1 MYRVRYLEQNDK
13 MSQHVHLRM
22 LEEVYPPELLH
33 VSVQQSPKRQQKR
46 RRLRHFTA
54 LSVLWFLLAMVLWS
68 RLAQERVWDKLT
80 HWLQDRFPEAPQ
92 EPAGPSALSYQ
103 RALLGVEPLQWL
115 FEQGTHLLCTPE
127 TEGAWYRGYR
137 LMALDGSLFNVP
149 DTAANA
155 ATFGRSCNQ
164 YGKGAYPQARA
175 VMLTECGSHAT
186 VGLHLGDY
194 DEAEIHGAYALL
206 PKLSRGMF
214 VMYDAN
220 VFGGAYLEALN
231 AKGVRA
237 LFAEALNAKGVRA
250 LFALPSTVGLER
262 VRNLPDGSYLA
273 RLTPQRRAVY
283 PMQQPV
289 WLRVIEYQITDERL
303 GEPGRVYR
311 LGTTWLNPR
320 TAPAKELLVLYHERW
335 EIELVVDELK
345 THLRVQQKVL
355 RSHTPEG
362 VRQELYALFLVHFAI
377 RVLMSR
383 SAVQADLDPD
393 RLSFSEAVFQLCEA
407 VSDEQGEPEPAARQ
421 QWHTQRLLQRL
432 RRHLLPERRLRINR
446 RELKQVYHK
455 YKPKKRDVPPPK
467 PFAPEERFE
476 DFVVIVVRPLG
487 SKQLAEATPLV
498 PI

>member
-13 MSQHVHLRM
+13 MSQQVRLRM
-22 LEEVYPPELLH
+22 LEEVYPPELLQAC
-33 VSVQQSPKRQQKR
+33 VQQSPKRQQKR

-68 RLAQERVWDKLT
+68 RLAQGRVWDKLT

-103 RALLGVEPLQWL
+103 RAMLGVEPLQWL
-115 FEQGTHLLCTPE
+115 FEQGTHVLCTPE
-127 TEGAWYRGYR
+127 TPGAWYQGYR

-149 DTAANA
+149 DTEANA
-155 ATFGRSCNQ
+155 AAFGRSCNQ

-214 VMYDAN
+214 LLYDAN

-237 LFAEALNAKGVRA
+237 LFA
-250 LFALPSTVGLER
+250 LPSTVGLQR
-262 VRNLPDGSYLA
+262 MRNLPDGSYLA

-311 LGTTWLNPR
+311 LGTTWLNPG
-320 TAPAKELLVLYHERW
+320 TAPPGQRIAA
-335 EIELVVDELK
+335 
-345 THLRVQQKVL
+345 
-355 RSHTPEG
+355 
-362 VRQELYALFLVHFAI
+362 AL
-377 RVLMSR
+377 SR
-383 SAVQADLDPD
+383 TGGD
-393 RLSFSEAVFQLCEA
+393 
-407 VSDEQGEPEPAARQ
+407 
-421 QWHTQRLLQRL
+421 
-432 RRHLLPERRLRINR
+432 
-446 RELKQVYHK
+446 
-455 YKPKKRDVPPPK
+455 
-467 PFAPEERFE
+467 
-476 DFVVIVVRPLG
+476 
-487 SKQLAEATPLV
+487 
-498 PI
+498 